1 MYTALVPETVPYI
14 KFHIKTYS
22 QSSVSICNLL
32 YFIILYHLFWI
43 IYGSIFYDSKITPNY
58 WFISKTI
65 NVWGNFVWK
74 CLLYPWNT
82 LLYNL
87 PNIHWTI
94 CTYCFSFFSVTAAFE
109 VTSCIFILKCFNC
122 SNYCVTLP
130 FLLCHNIGQYS
141 HMEMVKR

>member
-14 KFHIKTYS
+14 KFHIKTFS
-22 QSSVSICNLL
+22 QSFVSICNLL

-65 NVWGNFVWK
+65 NVWGNFVQK
-74 CLLYPWNT
+74 CLFIPGIPCCIICQTYVGQV
-82 LLYNL
+82 
-87 PNIHWTI
+87 

-141 HMEMVKR
+141 HMER